1 MQRIAHPD
9 EIAKYIFFISSEN
22 NSYVTGNI
30 LLSLVENK
38 IVKIVDKFNQY

>member
-22 NSYVTGNI
+22 NSYVTGQHLTI
-30 LLSLVENK
+30 SGGE
-38 IVKIVDKFNQY
+38 